1 MLSINDLMKYAL
13 SLQFYGQGF
22 ILLQDM
28 EYGDGAPIE
37 CHGYSTA
44 KHGLVCLTRAFLFS
58 NPYVYDSQGIKC
70 YALAPTG
77 CDTNL
82 VRSLWKVFI
91 FYR

>member
-1 MLSINDLMKYAL
+1 
-13 SLQFYGQGF
+13 
-22 ILLQDM
+22 M

-44 KHGLVCLTRAFLFS
+44 KHGLICLTRAFLFS
-58 NPYVYDSQGIKC
+58 NPYVFDSEGIKC

-82 VRSLWKVFI
+82 VRSMWKVFI
-91 FYR
+91 FEERYICKSIAPFRVDFKLSMICLI